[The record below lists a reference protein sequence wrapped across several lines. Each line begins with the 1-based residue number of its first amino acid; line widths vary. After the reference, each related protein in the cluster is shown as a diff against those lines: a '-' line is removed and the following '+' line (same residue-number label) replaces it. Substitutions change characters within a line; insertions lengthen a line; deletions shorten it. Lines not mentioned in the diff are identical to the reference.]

1 MDKKLD
7 YNLLPDEFDDDD
19 YDELNYDFVSV
30 KIDCSNIIESSYNEI
45 KDLEI
50 ERFYNIFHVSFE
62 NEGGTQYG
70 GYLREW
76 LTNLIK
82 ELLNP
87 KFKLFESTDTN
98 CIYLNPNS
106 FKQE

>member
-62 NEGGTQYG
+62 NEGRTQYIW
-70 GYLREW
+70 W
-76 LTNLIK
+76 LFKRMANKYNKRIIK
-82 ELLNP
+82 
-87 KFKLFESTDTN
+87 S
-98 CIYLNPNS
+98 
-106 FKQE
+106 